1 MSAAQSPARIE
12 IERPG
17 GTLVLHQLATGSGG
31 PVVVLLHGI
40 TANAYSWLAA
50 ANRIAA
56 AHPDATI
63 LAPDLRGRAD
73 SRALTGPWGLAAQAD
88 DVAAIMQRCGGTGYL
103 IGHSMGAF
111 IAALTVAGHGEL
123 VAGTVLVDGGLA
135 FPIPQGLD
143 IDATLTA
150 TIGPAM
156 QRLSMTF
163 ADADAY
169 LAFWADH
176 PAVGPL
182 LAGPSAA
189 DARAYLLHD
198 LVGTA
203 DGVVSSCV
211 LDAVRADGADV
222 LSDPATH
229 AAVRAAAE
237 AGAGIEFLWAARGM
251 LNEAQGL
258 YDEQR
263 LAAIGVPKTVGVTA
277 IPDVN
282 HYSVLFQQ
290 ASVDAVVN
298 ALGRLIARR

>member
-17 GTLVLHQLATGSGG
+17 GTLVLHQLAAGSGG

-50 ANRIAA
+50 ANSIAA

-73 SRALTGPWGLAAQAD
+73 SRAIIGPWGLA
-88 DVAAIMQRCGGTGYL
+88 
-103 IGHSMGAF
+103 
-111 IAALTVAGHGEL
+111 
-123 VAGTVLVDGGLA
+123 
-135 FPIPQGLD
+135 

-163 ADADAY
+163 ADA
-169 LAFWADH
+169 
-176 PAVGPL
+176 G
-182 LAGPSAA
+182 
-189 DARAYLLHD
+189 AYLLHD
-198 LVGTA
+198 LVPSAG
-203 DGVVSSCV
+203 GVVSSCV

-222 LSDPATH
+222 LADPATH
-229 AAVRAAAE
+229 AAVRTAAE

-251 LNEAQGL
+251 LNEQQRL

-263 LAAIGVPKTVGVTA
+263 LAAIGVPQTVGVTA

-290 ASVDAVVN
+290 ASVDAIVK

>member
-1 MSAAQSPARIE
+1 MTSTGSAPTT

-17 GTLVLHQLATGSGG
+17 GTLVVHELAAGSGG

-40 TANAYSWLAA
+40 TANAYSWLAVA
-50 ANRIAA
+50 RRISA
-56 AHPDATI
+56 AHPTARI

-73 SRALTGPWGLAAQAD
+73 SRAITGPWGLAAQAD
-88 DVAAIMQRCGGTGYL
+88 DVAAIIERSGATGYL

-135 FPIPQGLD
+135 FPTPPGLD
-143 IDATLTA
+143 IDAALTA

-163 ADADAY
+163 ADQDAY
-169 LAFWADH
+169 LAFWAEH
-176 PAVGPL
+176 PAVGLL
-182 LAGPSAA
+182 LAGPAAA

-198 LVGTA
+198 LVETPNGF
-203 DGVVSSCV
+203 VSSCV

-222 LSDPATH
+222 LADPAAH
-229 AAVRAAAE
+229 AAVRTAAE

-251 LNEAQGL
+251 LNEQQGL

-263 LAAIGVPKTVGVTA
+263 LAAIEVPKTVGVAA

-282 HYSVLFQQ
+282 HYSVLFED
-290 ASVDAVVN
+290 ASVDAVVD
-298 ALGRLIARR
+298 ALGRLLGR